1 MKGGSAMQGKRTYV
15 VCAAR
20 ARAPTFLTDKSSSFL
35 RVFGSRG
42 QKAGGTSGGGVSK
55 KKAGTSKAKE
65 DEAGSKR
72 KDVKNAKEDQRL
84 RRLLR
89 NRVSAQ
95 LARERKK
102 QYLQQLERDVEGL
115 ATMNKELTEKVKE
128 LEGEV
133 CRLKDLLIASDAYEV
148 KEEEEATKED
158 AAEEV

>member
-1 MKGGSAMQGKRTYV
+1 M
-15 VCAAR
+15 
-20 ARAPTFLTDKSSSFL
+20 
-35 RVFGSRG
+35 
-42 QKAGGTSGGGVSK
+42 GGGVSK

-72 KDVKNAKEDQRL
+72 KDVKSNAKEDQRL

-102 QYLQQLERDVEGL
+102 HYLQQLERDVEGL
-115 ATMNKELTEKVKE
+115 ATMNKQLTEKVKE

-133 CRLKDLLIASDAYEV
+133 CRLKDLLIATDAYEV
-148 KEEEEATKED
+148 KEEEEATKGD

>member
-1 MKGGSAMQGKRTYV
+1 MQGKRT
-15 VCAAR
+15 
-20 ARAPTFLTDKSSSFL
+20 
-35 RVFGSRG
+35 G